1 MVPLTTS
8 IKLQYNERRR
18 YDFYSDRNRSK
29 RNRVFNLDPQNVPT
43 YNRQQLYM
51 GIIQATEIFILELRN
66 DDYFEKTERLQKT
79 ASKILSKDVNK
90 KHQKNLTIRER
101 KAIREIKK

>member
-1 MVPLTTS
+1 MKEDVIIFTR
-8 IKLQYNERRR
+8 IEIDQNET
-18 YDFYSDRNRSK
+18 
-29 RNRVFNLDPQNVPT
+29 RVFNLDPQNVPT